1 MLSIIQE
8 ADFVDKMQML
18 KYIEL
23 YFLLLHLK
31 SFVLL
36 QIAIM
41 DGVTMG
47 CGGGISIPGMFRV
60 ATDKTVCGSLY
71 NHDSLIFKFE

>member
-1 MLSIIQE
+1 M
-8 ADFVDKMQML
+8 
-18 KYIEL
+18 
-23 YFLLLHLK
+23 
-31 SFVLL
+31 

-60 ATDKTVCGSLY
+60 ATDKTVCGLILKSSLLVVF
-71 NHDSLIFKFE
+71 DPIFFSFILDIV